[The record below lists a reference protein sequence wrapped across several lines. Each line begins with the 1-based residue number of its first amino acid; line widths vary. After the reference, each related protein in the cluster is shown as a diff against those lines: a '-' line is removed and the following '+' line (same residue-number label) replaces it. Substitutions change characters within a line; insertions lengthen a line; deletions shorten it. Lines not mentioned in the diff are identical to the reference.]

1 MKNFFTE
8 AIDKAKAAVENN
20 PDLQKALADAKTA
33 AAPAIQNAI
42 ETAKTKATEAAQ
54 NFAQTLQQPKP
65 EAGNSEASDTP
76 ETPKA
81 SFSDKAKDL
90 FGKLP
95 PLSKPDLGSFKLPPI
110 PLTVTEDKL
119 NQLAT
124 KAIADDSRIKSLNIQ
139 CRENCLVVTGTL
151 ELMGLPLNFTTQ
163 LALESCELSPSRKV
177 IILRRL
183 DNMALGG
190 DTMLAGFMAHLVKIL
205 VCGLFGVDLGAISLK
220 NITGLT
226 ISKNLITADLEA
238 MGAMDAIMTGVRE
251 RIAQGIDLLPINSL
265 AKMAAKPLLDMA
277 GNSLLDKLHLQN
289 VTITDKGI
297 KGEFVLGQGAVL

>member
-1 MKNFFTE
+1 MKNLLN
-8 AIDKAKAAVENN
+8 KAKAAADQLTQVVKDN

-33 AAPAIQNAI
+33 VVPAIQNVI
-42 ETAKTKATEAAQ
+42 ETAKTKATEAPK

-65 EAGNSEASDTP
+65 EAGNSEAPDIL
-76 ETPKA
+76 ETP
-81 SFSDKAKDL
+81 KAKDL
-90 FGKLP
+90 FGKLSP
-95 PLSKPDLGSFKLPPI
+95 IGKPDLSSFKLPPI
-110 PLTVTEDKL
+110 PLRVTEVKL

-124 KAIADDSRIKSLNIQ
+124 KAIVDDSRIKSLNIQ

-151 ELMGLPLNFTTQ
+151 ELMALPLNFTTQ

-183 DNMALGG
+183 DNIALGG
-190 DTMLAGFMAHLVKIL
+190 DMMLAGFMAHLFKIL

-238 MGAMDAIMTGVRE
+238 MGAIDAIMTGVRE
-251 RIAQGIDLLPINSL
+251 NIAQLSINPL

-289 VTITDKGI
+289 IAITDKGI
-297 KGEFVLGQGAVL
+297 KGEFVLGQGVVL